1 MHSGILNDKACKVHT
16 VLLQNNV
23 TLTKKCIKAGMMLD
37 LKQDSSLKRLYS
49 GLSYLIH
56 IFDIWKAMAV
66 WGMDIQKCE
75 KKYMVCIRKWLAV
88 SAWLK
93 HDGDG
98 FEVRI
103 GSTKEY

>member
-1 MHSGILNDKACKVHT
+1 
-16 VLLQNNV
+16 
-23 TLTKKCIKAGMMLD
+23 MMLD

-56 IFDIWKAMAV
+56 ILYIWKAMAV

-75 KKYMVCIRKWLAV
+75 KNIWCASESGWQRSNAV

-98 FEVRI
+98 FEVTI
-103 GSTKEY
+103 GRTKEY